1 MYLELITPKMP
12 QNPWIRP
19 QPPATPEQI
28 RQAEEKM
35 GVSFPQELRELLLE
49 LNGDRYLLLSAE
61 KIVEYNLST
70 REGLYECYDGLED
83 LLFVAANG
91 CGDYYCYK
99 ISQGHI
105 TDPGLYRWEHE
116 DNETRPVA
124 SGLAEMITRYYNDE
138 I

>member
-1 MYLELITPKMP
+1 MYLELIQQNIP

-28 RQAEEKM
+28 RWAEQQM
-35 GVSFPQELRELLLE
+35 RVSFPEELRALLLE

-61 KIVEYNLST
+61 RIVECNRLT
-70 REGLYECYDGLED
+70 REGLSECYDGLEN
-83 LLFVAANG
+83 LLFVAENG

-99 ISQGHI
+99 ISQGQI
-105 TDPGLYRWEHE
+105 TDPELYRWDHE

-124 SGLAEMITRYYNDE
+124 SSLAEMITRYYNDE